1 MKKYL
6 IIQPH
11 SDDALFNCFH
21 ILINPELEV
30 EVLTIE
36 NDPKRSEED
45 RNLYGFLQ
53 IPVHHLDLQ
62 FKDES
67 YYGYF
72 KEYKETTDADSMEY
86 LKRYFGT
93 EKVKEIEKSVVKW
106 VKSYVKKHPGVKILV
121 PWGVGHPFH
130 LFVRDIIANNFPPE
144 DVQYYREFP
153 HSYKRRS
160 KHQVEVQS
168 AQYELIESVPVQDFH
183 EIKWQLASK
192 FYRSQ
197 SGLLFFEH
205 GYIEKKLPE
214 EIYAKPGDDLPF

>member
-30 EVLTIE
+30 EVLTVE

-45 RNLYGFLQ
+45 RKLYGFLQ
-53 IPVHHLDLQ
+53 IPVHHLDLH

-93 EKVKEIEKSVVKW
+93 EKVKEIEKTVVKW
-106 VKSYVKKHPGVKILV
+106 VKSYIKKHSGVKILA

-130 LFVRDIIANNFPPE
+130 LFVRDIIANNFPLE

-192 FYRSQ
+192 FYCTQ